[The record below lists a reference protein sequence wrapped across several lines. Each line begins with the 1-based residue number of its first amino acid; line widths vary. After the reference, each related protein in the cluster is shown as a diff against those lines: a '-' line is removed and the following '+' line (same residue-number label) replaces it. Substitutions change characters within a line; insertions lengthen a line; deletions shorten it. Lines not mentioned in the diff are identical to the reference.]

1 MVETALFSG
10 YKIQRTKGH
19 MGKRKGQNRGAER
32 REKKKKN
39 GEENRKRTGKR
50 TRQRRANFLPLFL
63 LKEAE
68 AFVPHDREAR
78 TREERPFS
86 GFIEAGEGHRK
97 REKKTERN
105 KNREHEPNRKKNTEK
120 RRKSK
125 GATQRGGLALPL
137 LSSLQTEKDPESKQ
151 IHSRPSSST
160 TTLSSVTDG
169 LIPSVTEMKSVG
181 KNNTDGLTDG
191 TRPSV

>member
-1 MVETALFSG
+1 
-10 YKIQRTKGH
+10 
-19 MGKRKGQNRGAER
+19 
-32 REKKKKN
+32 
-39 GEENRKRTGKR
+39 
-50 TRQRRANFLPLFL
+50 
-63 LKEAE
+63 
-68 AFVPHDREAR
+68 VPHDREAR

-151 IHSRPSSST
+151 IHSRPASSS
-160 TTLSSVTDG
+160 SSRLQKLLRKQKEHAD
-169 LIPSVTEMKSVG
+169 K
-181 KNNTDGLTDG
+181 
-191 TRPSV
+191 